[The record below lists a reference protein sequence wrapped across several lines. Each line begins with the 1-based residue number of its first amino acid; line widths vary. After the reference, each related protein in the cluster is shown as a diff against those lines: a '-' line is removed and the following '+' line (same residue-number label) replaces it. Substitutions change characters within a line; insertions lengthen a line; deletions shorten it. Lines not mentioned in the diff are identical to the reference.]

1 CMTLSGL
8 CPHSFHEE
16 LSSHGN
22 ARYLAGIL
30 KAALL
35 AIMAPI
41 IGFGVTSH
49 AYVLEGQSWPAG
61 TVVVLQLSLG
71 NPGRTLQDG
80 NTSWNNAVAPVAE
93 MWNEQL
99 QRVHVTQV
107 LNASAPCSSGEHL
120 NSGAGSRARA
130 GAVHSTF
137 LLLARRGSIGRAHVR
152 T

>member
-1 CMTLSGL
+1 RADYFLRLDQKKVSMNGETCIIPALWKNCMTLSGL

-93 MWNEQL
+93 MWN
-99 QRVHVTQV
+99 
-107 LNASAPCSSGEHL
+107 
-120 NSGAGSRARA
+120 
-130 GAVHSTF
+130 
-137 LLLARRGSIGRAHVR
+137 
-152 T
+152 